1 MSPTPTT
8 KENNMTNQSMRTDTM
23 NVEDIGRYVA
33 REGISAK
40 RFWWLAMGGDV
51 QPLPS
56 SVVQDLIAEHER
68 ALRE

>member
-1 MSPTPTT
+1 MSPTT
-8 KENNMTNQSMRTDTM
+8 KENTMTNTM
-23 NVEDIGRYVA
+23 NVEDIGCLLA

-51 QPLPS
+51 QPLPA